1 MVHEPGTLADGL
13 DMLQNRDGLVRKKG
27 RLLLEEIGEKA
38 VPGLC
43 DILAKSLSKDVRWAA
58 AKALGNIG
66 SVEAIPILLDALEDR
81 SADVAWLAATALN
94 RLGSDAWRPVLGRL
108 IERGV
113 DHVAVRDGVHH
124 ILAGQTFDRYPELF
138 ETVRKSLEFGEL
150 DEAGSMA
157 ATELIK
163 GCSRISGRSAGIC
176 ATRTLRPDDEGP
188 ESRFEPLWS
197 RNSMN
202 A

>member
-1 MVHEPGTLADGL
+1 MRQESGTLKQGL
-13 DMLQNRDGLVRKKG
+13 AMLKDRDGLVRKKG
-27 RLLLEEIGEKA
+27 RLLLEEMGEEA

-43 DILAKSLSKDVRWAA
+43 DILAQSPSKDVRWAA

-66 SVEAIPILLDALEDR
+66 SAKAIPILLDALEDR
-81 SADVAWLAATALN
+81 NADVAWLAAVALN

-124 ILAGQTFDRYPELF
+124 ILKGQVFDRYPELF
-138 ETVRKSLEFGEL
+138 ETVLRSLEFGEL

-163 GCSRISGRSAGIC
+163 RMLED
-176 ATRTLRPDDEGP
+176 LRQECRDLRDQ
-188 ESRFEPLWS
+188 
-197 RNSMN
+197 N
-202 A
+202 APVEE